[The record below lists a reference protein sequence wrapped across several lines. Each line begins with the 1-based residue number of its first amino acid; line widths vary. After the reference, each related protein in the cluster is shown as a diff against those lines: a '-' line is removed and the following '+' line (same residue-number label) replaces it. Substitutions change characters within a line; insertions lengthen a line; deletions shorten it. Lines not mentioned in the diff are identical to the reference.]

1 MEKESIFYSNNI
13 LYNIPIPTTLIIIS
27 YCFAKVQPIQYTKR
41 QYTTKCSVVGN
52 ISLISVPQYISKVGC
67 QRRKA
72 GRLIDVIIL
81 PPQQSHPTAGC
92 SLYREETTED
102 HGIVPNGGEEG
113 AVKYRPGGSGHNHR
127 IGSARGVER
136 TDAAPDATDD
146 TAVEEGE
153 YSIGGY
159 GAERFVR
166 CQVGNTRGQSV
177 PV

>member
-1 MEKESIFYSNNI
+1 M
-13 LYNIPIPTTLIIIS
+13 
-27 YCFAKVQPIQYTKR
+27 
-41 QYTTKCSVVGN
+41 GN
-52 ISLISVPQYISKVGC
+52 VSLVAMPQYISKVGR

-102 HGIVPNGGEEG
+102 HGIVPNGGEKG
-113 AVKYRPGGSGHNHR
+113 AVKYRSGGSGHNHR

-146 TAVEEGE
+146 APVEEGE
-153 YSIGGY
+153 YSIGGH
-159 GAERFVR
+159 GAQCFVR
-166 CQVGNTRGQSV
+166 CEVGNAWRERVTVWAGGHVGAIGVLSGTPASYVRGQARYHINSGAGLLSWL
-177 PV
+177 PITLILQLLE